1 MRRGDG
7 HQLRRVGRGWTNL
20 RPFMSRG
27 AWGKLICESATLI
40 VMKQEPGFS
49 QRNREALMSETK
61 ETKTFDTV
69 DHIAVAVSDVRGTV
83 DWYLKNFK
91 CQVTYQDDSWALL
104 EFANIRVA
112 FVLPQQHPPHFALLR
127 DPALFGEPKTHRDG
141 TRSVYLHD
149 PSGNSVEVLALK

>member
-1 MRRGDG
+1 MFPADEIER
-7 HQLRRVGRGWTNL
+7 H
-20 RPFMSRG
+20 
-27 AWGKLICESATLI
+27 A
-40 VMKQEPGFS
+40 
-49 QRNREALMSETK
+49 MSETK
-61 ETKTFDTV
+61 ELKTFDTV
-69 DHIAVAVSDVRGTV
+69 DHIAVAVSDVKGTV

-127 DPALFGEPKTHRDG
+127 DPALFGEPTTHRDG
-141 TRSVYLHD
+141 TRSVYLSD

>member
-1 MRRGDG
+1 
-7 HQLRRVGRGWTNL
+7 
-20 RPFMSRG
+20 MSRG
-27 AWGKLICESATLI
+27 AWGKLIRESATLI
-40 VMKQEPGFS
+40 VMKQEQGFS

-69 DHIAVAVSDVRGTV
+69 DHIAVTVSDVRGTV

-127 DPALFGEPKTHRDG
+127 DPALVGEPKTHRDG

>member
-40 VMKQEPGFS
+40 VMKQEQGFS

-91 CQVTYQDDSWALL
+91 CQVTYQDDS
-104 EFANIRVA
+104 
-112 FVLPQQHPPHFALLR
+112 
-127 DPALFGEPKTHRDG
+127 
-141 TRSVYLHD
+141 
-149 PSGNSVEVLALK
+149 